1 MIDNNKTN
9 SKSSSRV
16 GRYISSLLSL
26 RSLLTRGAA
35 FALLAGI
42 GTSCSQSMDEEAMTR
57 IGAPMTVTATM
68 QGVGKPAAAVSE
80 VVSGSGTGFPAT
92 RTTTVDVAT
101 GGSYTAAWQKGDVVN
116 VTFHCYSDAG
126 GTTEIAASQMANGN
140 TQTLTYNGTAWTA
153 TPASL
158 RLPACAY
165 SVKAVYTYSRTY
177 TAADD
182 TPIDGTTILTLI
194 NRGTEQIA
202 GQSAVVVPDDITK
215 TGIAIAPAADKWQ
228 RQTALVRL
236 TSLAFGQSATV
247 TTGAGTATTVSC
259 PTVQTADASQPAN
272 AVLTSTVYLHQPVD
286 NPANTSAVTTV
297 TLDGVSGV
305 VKPAFHTEAGRLYSI
320 YAPVLLGQQGIGD
333 EDGGQYMTWKG
344 TYAQFYNNGFGANN
358 ILKYKNWIIDLSAV
372 SDKTTAISF
381 IKGETLNHISTVSLT
396 LTGIET
402 ILEKDFFDCNKI
414 AGISLPSVT
423 SIGISAFT
431 NCDALTNVNLPAVT
445 SIAKWAFMSCPTLTS
460 VIMPVVTAIG
470 QEAFYN
476 CKVLANVSM
485 PAVKTIELGAFA
497 NTVLTSLNTPV
508 ATTIGDYAFNECN
521 SLANVSM
528 PEVTSIGTYSFSS
541 CYLLTGVNMPKVK
554 NIGEN
559 AFMACEAITYIDMP
573 VATNVNAHAFSGC
586 KKLTDVS
593 LPAAT
598 TIGDY
603 AFNRCLSLTDISLPA
618 VTTISNCTFFQC
630 DLLASVS
637 LPMANNIGNYA
648 FAYCPVLTTLK
659 LTAAGVMTLDA
670 GLFNGF
676 SKSANCTLY
685 LNTDKQSGIGT
696 PKPSGLSWFGQTWK
710 AIKFEQ

>member
-236 TSLAFGQSATV
+236 TGLAFGQSATV

-259 PTVQTADASQPAN
+259 PTVQTADATQPAN

-286 NPANTSAVTTV
+286 NPANTAIVTTV

-333 EDGGQYMTWKG
+333 EDGGQYITWKG
-344 TYAQFYNNGFGANN
+344 TYAQYYNNGAGIAEFD
-358 ILKYKNWIIDLSAV
+358 KYQGWIIDLSAEN
-372 SDKTTAISF
+372 DNTTAVGF
-381 IKGETLNHISTVSLT
+381 IKKMVNARTSMVNIT
-396 LTGIET
+396 LTGINFLPSCAFNGCT
-402 ILEKDFFDCNKI
+402 NL
-414 AGISLPSVT
+414 AGISLPEATNIGEYAFQACTSLT
-423 SIGISAFT
+423 SISLPVATDIEQYAFGDCTSLTGISFPEATNIRTNAFRACT
-431 NCDALTNVNLPAVT
+431 SLT
-445 SIAKWAFMSCPTLTS
+445 SISLPKATNIESEAFWSCFNLTS
-460 VIMPVVTAIG
+460 IFLPVATNIG
-470 QEAFYN
+470 SSAFERCISLTSISLPEATN
-476 CKVLANVSM
+476 
-485 PAVKTIELGAFA
+485 IELGAFA
-497 NTVLTSLNTPV
+497 NCTLLN
-508 ATTIGDYAFNECN
+508 
-521 SLANVSM
+521 
-528 PEVTSIGTYSFSS
+528 SI
-541 CYLLTGVNMPKVK
+541 
-554 NIGEN
+554 
-559 AFMACEAITYIDMP
+559 
-573 VATNVNAHAFSGC
+573 
-586 KKLTDVS
+586 
-593 LPAAT
+593 
-598 TIGDY
+598 
-603 AFNRCLSLTDISLPA
+603 
-618 VTTISNCTFFQC
+618 
-630 DLLASVS
+630 S
-637 LPMANNIGNYA
+637 LPMAKN
-648 FAYCPVLTTLK
+648 FANEIFKGSNAITTLK
-659 LTAAGVMTLDA
+659 LTAAGAITLNNTFYYNYCRYIDP
-670 GLFNGF
+670 
-676 SKSANCTLY
+676 SNCTLY
-685 LNTDKQSGIGT
+685 LNADKHGGSVT
-696 PKPSGLSWFGQTWK
+696 PQVGADGLTWGEVTWK
-710 AIKFEQ
+710 AIQYE